1 MPKMLVRLKKDKHTN
16 SKNINRHLGIK
27 ENLDTRICDYYI
39 EDNVTNE
46 QTFREFII
54 EAENSFNIEHEYID
68 NMNDK
73 QILEYIEFLDY
84 LYDK

>member
-1 MPKMLVRLKKDKHTN
+1 MPKMLVRLKKDKPVN
-16 SKNINRHLGIK
+16 SKNSNRHLGIK

-54 EAENSFNIEHEYID
+54 EAENLFNIEHEYID
-68 NMNDK
+68 NMNDN